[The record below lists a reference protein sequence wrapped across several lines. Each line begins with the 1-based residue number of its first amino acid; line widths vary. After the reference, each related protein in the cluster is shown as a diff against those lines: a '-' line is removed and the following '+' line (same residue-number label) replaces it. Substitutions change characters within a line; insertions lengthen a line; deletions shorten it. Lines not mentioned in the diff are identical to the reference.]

1 MVSFESDY
9 NNGAHP
15 SVLKHLVET
24 NDEQSS
30 SYGSDRFSENAR
42 RLIREATQCPDADIF
57 FLVGGTQTNSTVIS
71 ALLRPYEGVIS
82 VPSGHIAVH
91 EAGAIE
97 ITGHKVLEIPGRKG
111 KIVPKNL
118 EAEILK
124 MEQDPN
130 ACHMVIPGMVY
141 ITFPTEYGTLYT
153 AKELDELYC
162 ICRKY
167 DIPLYVDGARL
178 GYGLTA
184 TGNDISLQY
193 LAHHCDV
200 FYIGGTKIGALCGE
214 AVVFTHNNAHPHL
227 FNIIKQHGALVAK
240 GRLLGLQFEA
250 LFTDNLYF
258 EISRN
263 ANEKAERMRD
273 MFQRKGCRFFI
284 ESPTN
289 QQFVILRNEQVK
301 RLEKEVIFTH
311 WGKYDHEHTIC
322 RFVTSWATTDED
334 LNVLEE
340 ILERSL

>member
-30 SYGSDRFSENAR
+30 IYGSDRFSENAR

-82 VPSGHIAVH
+82 VPSGHISVH

-153 AKELDELYC
+153 AKELEAIYS
-162 ICRKY
+162 ICREHNLL
-167 DIPLYVDGARL
+167 LYIDGARL
-178 GYGLTA
+178 GYGLSA
-184 TGNDISLQY
+184 AVNDVSLPF
-193 LAHHCDV
+193 LASHCDC
-200 FYIGGTKIGALCGE
+200 FYIGGTKVGALCGE
-214 AVVFTHNNAHPHL
+214 AVVFPRGNAPEH
-227 FNIIKQHGALVAK
+227 FFTMTKQRGALLAK
-240 GRLLGLQFEA
+240 SRLVGAQFEA

-258 EISRN
+258 EISKH
-263 ANEKAERMRD
+263 AIAMATTMKGIFIKAGIQLWND
-273 MFQRKGCRFFI
+273 
-284 ESPTN
+284 SPTN
-289 QQFVILRNEQVK
+289 QIFVVLDRQMIERLKSRGILFEIWEPVDD
-301 RLEKEVIFTH
+301 TH
-311 WGKYDHEHTIC
+311 KLC
-322 RFVTSWATTDED
+322 RFVTSWATRFED
-334 LNVLEE
+334 IFLLEKG
-340 ILERSL
+340 LV

>member
-1 MVSFESDY
+1 MVYFESDY

-153 AKELDELYC
+153 AKELEAIYS
-162 ICRKY
+162 ICREHNLL
-167 DIPLYVDGARL
+167 LYIDGARL
-178 GYGLTA
+178 GYGLSA
-184 TGNDISLQY
+184 AVNDVSLPF
-193 LAHHCDV
+193 LASHCDC
-200 FYIGGTKIGALCGE
+200 FYIGGTKVGALCGE
-214 AVVFTHNNAHPHL
+214 AVVFPRGNAPEH
-227 FNIIKQHGALVAK
+227 FFTMTKQRGALLAK
-240 GRLLGLQFEA
+240 SRLVGAQFEA

-258 EISRN
+258 EISKH
-263 ANEKAERMRD
+263 AIAMATTMKGIFIKAGIQLWND
-273 MFQRKGCRFFI
+273 
-284 ESPTN
+284 SPTN
-289 QQFVILRNEQVK
+289 QIFVVLDRQMIERLKSRGILFEIWEPVDD
-301 RLEKEVIFTH
+301 TH
-311 WGKYDHEHTIC
+311 KLC
-322 RFVTSWATTDED
+322 RFVTSWATRFED
-334 LNVLEE
+334 IFLLEKG
-340 ILERSL
+340 LV

>member
-153 AKELDELYC
+153 AKELEAIYG
-162 ICRKY
+162 ICREHNLL
-167 DIPLYVDGARL
+167 LYIDGARL
-178 GYGLTA
+178 GYGLSA
-184 TGNDISLQY
+184 AVNDVSLPF
-193 LAHHCDV
+193 LASHCDC
-200 FYIGGTKIGALCGE
+200 FYIGGTKVGALCGE
-214 AVVFTHNNAHPHL
+214 AVVFPRGNAPEH
-227 FNIIKQHGALVAK
+227 FFTMTKQRGALLAK
-240 GRLLGLQFEA
+240 SRLVGAQFEA

-258 EISRN
+258 EISKH
-263 ANEKAERMRD
+263 AIAMATTMKGIFIKAGIQLWND
-273 MFQRKGCRFFI
+273 
-284 ESPTN
+284 SPTN
-289 QQFVILRNEQVK
+289 QIFVVLDRQMIERLKSRGILFEIWEPVDD
-301 RLEKEVIFTH
+301 TH
-311 WGKYDHEHTIC
+311 KLC
-322 RFVTSWATTDED
+322 RFVTSWATRFED
-334 LNVLEE
+334 IFLLEKG
-340 ILERSL
+340 LV

>member
-71 ALLRPYEGVIS
+71 ALLSPYEGVIS

-141 ITFPTEYGTLYT
+141 ISFPTEYGTLYT
-153 AKELDELYC
+153 AKELEAIYS
-162 ICRKY
+162 ICREHNLL
-167 DIPLYVDGARL
+167 LYIDGARL
-178 GYGLTA
+178 GYGLSA
-184 TGNDISLQY
+184 AVNDVSLPF
-193 LAHHCDV
+193 LASHCDC
-200 FYIGGTKIGALCGE
+200 FYIGGTKVGALCGE
-214 AVVFTHNNAHPHL
+214 AVVFPRGNAPEH
-227 FNIIKQHGALVAK
+227 FFTMTKQRGALLAK
-240 GRLLGLQFEA
+240 SRLVGAQFEA

-258 EISRN
+258 EISKH
-263 ANEKAERMRD
+263 AIAMATTMKGIFIKAGIQLWND
-273 MFQRKGCRFFI
+273 
-284 ESPTN
+284 SPTN
-289 QQFVILRNEQVK
+289 QIFVVLDRQMIERLKSRGILFEIWEPVDD
-301 RLEKEVIFTH
+301 TH
-311 WGKYDHEHTIC
+311 KLC
-322 RFVTSWATTDED
+322 RFVTSWATRFED
-334 LNVLEE
+334 IFLLEKG
-340 ILERSL
+340 LV

>member
-153 AKELDELYC
+153 AKELEAIYS
-162 ICRKY
+162 ICREHNLL
-167 DIPLYVDGARL
+167 LYIDGARL
-178 GYGLTA
+178 GYGLSA
-184 TGNDISLQY
+184 AVNDVSLPF
-193 LAHHCDV
+193 LASHCDC
-200 FYIGGTKIGALCGE
+200 FYIGGTKVGALCGE
-214 AVVFTHNNAHPHL
+214 AVVFPRGNAPEH
-227 FNIIKQHGALVAK
+227 FFTMTKQRGALLANS
-240 GRLLGLQFEA
+240 RLVGAQFEA

-258 EISRN
+258 EISKH
-263 ANEKAERMRD
+263 AIAMATTMKGIFIKAGIQLWND
-273 MFQRKGCRFFI
+273 
-284 ESPTN
+284 SPTN
-289 QQFVILRNEQVK
+289 QIFVVLDRQMIERLKSRGILFEIWEPVDD
-301 RLEKEVIFTH
+301 TH
-311 WGKYDHEHTIC
+311 KLC
-322 RFVTSWATTDED
+322 RFVTSWATRFED
-334 LNVLEE
+334 IFLLEKG
-340 ILERSL
+340 LV

>member
-30 SYGSDRFSENAR
+30 SYGSDRFSDNAR
-42 RLIREATQCPDADIF
+42 RLIRKAAECPDADIF

-111 KIVPKNL
+111 KIVPKAL
-118 EAEILK
+118 EAEIIK

-153 AKELDELYC
+153 AKELEAIYTICKEHNLLLY
-162 ICRKY
+162 I
-167 DIPLYVDGARL
+167 DGARL
-178 GYGLTA
+178 GYGLSA
-184 TGNDISLQY
+184 SVNDISLPF
-193 LAHHCDV
+193 LASHCDC
-200 FYIGGTKIGALCGE
+200 FYIGGTKVGALCGE
-214 AVVFTHNNAHPHL
+214 AVVFPRGNAPKH
-227 FNIIKQHGALVAK
+227 FFTMTKQRGALLAK
-240 GRLLGLQFEA
+240 SRLVGAQFEA

-258 EISRN
+258 EISKH
-263 ANEKAERMRD
+263 AIAMATTMKGIFVKAGLPLWND
-273 MFQRKGCRFFI
+273 
-284 ESPTN
+284 SPTN
-289 QQFVILRNEQVK
+289 QIFVVLDRQMIERLKSRGILFEIWEPVDENHK
-301 RLEKEVIFTH
+301 L
-311 WGKYDHEHTIC
+311 C
-322 RFVTSWATTDED
+322 RFVTSWATRFED
-334 LNVLEE
+334 ILLLEKG
-340 ILERSL
+340 LV

>member
-42 RLIREATQCPDADIF
+42 RLIREATQCPQADIF

-111 KIVPKNL
+111 KIVPKAL

-153 AKELDELYC
+153 AKELEAIYSICKEHNLLLY
-162 ICRKY
+162 I
-167 DIPLYVDGARL
+167 DGARL
-178 GYGLTA
+178 GYGLSA
-184 TGNDISLQY
+184 AVNDISLPF
-193 LAHHCDV
+193 LASHCDC
-200 FYIGGTKIGALCGE
+200 FYIGGTKVGALCGE
-214 AVVFTHNNAHPHL
+214 AVVFPRGNAPKH
-227 FNIIKQHGALVAK
+227 FFTMTKQRGALLAK
-240 GRLLGLQFEA
+240 SRLVGVQFEA

-258 EISRN
+258 EISKH
-263 ANEKAERMRD
+263 AIAMATTMKGIFVKAGLQLWND
-273 MFQRKGCRFFI
+273 
-284 ESPTN
+284 SPTN
-289 QQFVILRNEQVK
+289 QIFVVLDRQMIDRLKSRGILFEIWEPVDD
-301 RLEKEVIFTH
+301 TH
-311 WGKYDHEHTIC
+311 KLC
-322 RFVTSWATTDED
+322 RFVTSWATRFED
-334 LNVLEE
+334 IFLLEKG
-340 ILERSL
+340 LV

>member
-97 ITGHKVLEIPGRKG
+97 ITGHKVLVIPGRKG

-153 AKELDELYC
+153 AKELEAIYS
-162 ICRKY
+162 ICREHNLL
-167 DIPLYVDGARL
+167 LYIDGARL
-178 GYGLTA
+178 GYGLSA
-184 TGNDISLQY
+184 AVNDVSLPF
-193 LAHHCDV
+193 LASHCDC
-200 FYIGGTKIGALCGE
+200 FYIGGTKVGALCGE
-214 AVVFTHNNAHPHL
+214 AVVFPRGNAPEH
-227 FNIIKQHGALVAK
+227 FFTMTKQRGALLAK
-240 GRLLGLQFEA
+240 SRLVGAQFEA

-258 EISRN
+258 EISKH
-263 ANEKAERMRD
+263 AIAMATTMKGIFIKAGIQLWND
-273 MFQRKGCRFFI
+273 
-284 ESPTN
+284 SPTN
-289 QQFVILRNEQVK
+289 QIFVVLDRQMIERLKSRGILFEIWEPVDD
-301 RLEKEVIFTH
+301 TH
-311 WGKYDHEHTIC
+311 KLC
-322 RFVTSWATTDED
+322 RFVTSWATRFED
-334 LNVLEE
+334 IFLLEKG
-340 ILERSL
+340 LV

>member
-153 AKELDELYC
+153 AKELEAIYS
-162 ICRKY
+162 ICREHNLL
-167 DIPLYVDGARL
+167 LYIDGARL
-178 GYGLTA
+178 GYGLSA
-184 TGNDISLQY
+184 AVNDVSLPF
-193 LAHHCDV
+193 LASHCDC
-200 FYIGGTKIGALCGE
+200 FYIGGTKVGALCGE
-214 AVVFTHNNAHPHL
+214 AVVFPRGNAPEH
-227 FNIIKQHGALVAK
+227 FFTMTKQRGALLAK
-240 GRLLGLQFEA
+240 SRLVGAQFEA

-258 EISRN
+258 EISKH
-263 ANEKAERMRD
+263 AIAMATTMKGIFIKAGLQLWND
-273 MFQRKGCRFFI
+273 
-284 ESPTN
+284 SPTN
-289 QQFVILRNEQVK
+289 QIFVVLDRQMIERLKSRGILFEIWEPVDD
-301 RLEKEVIFTH
+301 TH
-311 WGKYDHEHTIC
+311 KLC
-322 RFVTSWATTDED
+322 RFVTSWATRFED
-334 LNVLEE
+334 IFLLEKG
-340 ILERSL
+340 LV

>member
-42 RLIREATQCPDADIF
+42 RIIREATQCPDADIF

-153 AKELDELYC
+153 AKELEAIYS
-162 ICRKY
+162 ICREHNLL
-167 DIPLYVDGARL
+167 LYIDGARL
-178 GYGLTA
+178 GYGLSA
-184 TGNDISLQY
+184 AVNDVSLPF
-193 LAHHCDV
+193 LASHCDC
-200 FYIGGTKIGALCGE
+200 FYIGGTKVGALCGE
-214 AVVFTHNNAHPHL
+214 AVVFPRGNAPEH
-227 FNIIKQHGALVAK
+227 FFTMTKQRGALLAK
-240 GRLLGLQFEA
+240 SRLVGAQFEA

-258 EISRN
+258 EISKH
-263 ANEKAERMRD
+263 AIAMATTMKGIFIKAGIQLWND
-273 MFQRKGCRFFI
+273 
-284 ESPTN
+284 SPTN
-289 QQFVILRNEQVK
+289 QIFVVLDRQMIERLKSRGILFEIWEPVDD
-301 RLEKEVIFTH
+301 TH
-311 WGKYDHEHTIC
+311 KLC
-322 RFVTSWATTDED
+322 RFVTSWATRFED
-334 LNVLEE
+334 IFLLEKG
-340 ILERSL
+340 LV

>member
-91 EAGAIE
+91 DAGAIE

-153 AKELDELYC
+153 AKELEAIYS
-162 ICRKY
+162 ICREHNLL
-167 DIPLYVDGARL
+167 LYIDGARL
-178 GYGLTA
+178 GYGLSA
-184 TGNDISLQY
+184 AVNDVSLPF
-193 LAHHCDV
+193 LASHCDC
-200 FYIGGTKIGALCGE
+200 FYIGGTKVGALCGE
-214 AVVFTHNNAHPHL
+214 AVVFPRGNAPEH
-227 FNIIKQHGALVAK
+227 FFTMTKQRGALLAK
-240 GRLLGLQFEA
+240 SRLVGAQFEA

-258 EISRN
+258 EISKH
-263 ANEKAERMRD
+263 AIAMATTMKGIFIKAGIQLWND
-273 MFQRKGCRFFI
+273 
-284 ESPTN
+284 SPTN
-289 QQFVILRNEQVK
+289 QIFVVLDRQMIERLKSRGILFEIWEPVDD
-301 RLEKEVIFTH
+301 TH
-311 WGKYDHEHTIC
+311 KLC
-322 RFVTSWATTDED
+322 RFVTSWATRFED
-334 LNVLEE
+334 IFLLEKG
-340 ILERSL
+340 LV

>member
-97 ITGHKVLEIPGRKG
+97 ITGHKVLQIPGRKG

-153 AKELDELYC
+153 AKELEAIYS
-162 ICRKY
+162 ICREHNLL
-167 DIPLYVDGARL
+167 LYIDGARL
-178 GYGLTA
+178 GYGLSA
-184 TGNDISLQY
+184 AVNDVSLPF
-193 LAHHCDV
+193 LASHCDC
-200 FYIGGTKIGALCGE
+200 FYIGGTKVGALCGE
-214 AVVFTHNNAHPHL
+214 AVVFPRGNAPEH
-227 FNIIKQHGALVAK
+227 FFTMTKQRGALLAK
-240 GRLLGLQFEA
+240 SRLVGAQFEA

-258 EISRN
+258 EISKH
-263 ANEKAERMRD
+263 AIAMATTMKGIFIKAGIQLWND
-273 MFQRKGCRFFI
+273 
-284 ESPTN
+284 SPTN
-289 QQFVILRNEQVK
+289 QIFVVLDRQMIERLKSRGILFEIWEPVDD
-301 RLEKEVIFTH
+301 TH
-311 WGKYDHEHTIC
+311 KLC
-322 RFVTSWATTDED
+322 RFVTSWATRFED
-334 LNVLEE
+334 IFLLEKG
-340 ILERSL
+340 LV

>member
-57 FLVGGTQTNSTVIS
+57 FLVGGTQTNSTVSS

-153 AKELDELYC
+153 AKELEAIYS
-162 ICRKY
+162 ICREHNLL
-167 DIPLYVDGARL
+167 LYIDGARL
-178 GYGLTA
+178 GYGLSA
-184 TGNDISLQY
+184 AVNDVSLPF
-193 LAHHCDV
+193 LASHCDC
-200 FYIGGTKIGALCGE
+200 FYIGGTKVGALCGE
-214 AVVFTHNNAHPHL
+214 AVVFPRGNAPEH
-227 FNIIKQHGALVAK
+227 FFTMTKQRGALLAK
-240 GRLLGLQFEA
+240 SRLVGAQFEA

-258 EISRN
+258 EISKH
-263 ANEKAERMRD
+263 AIAMATTMKGIFIKAGIQLWND
-273 MFQRKGCRFFI
+273 
-284 ESPTN
+284 SPTN
-289 QQFVILRNEQVK
+289 QIFVVLDRHMIERLKSRGILFEIWEPVDD
-301 RLEKEVIFTH
+301 TH
-311 WGKYDHEHTIC
+311 KLC
-322 RFVTSWATTDED
+322 RFVTSWATRFED
-334 LNVLEE
+334 IFLLEKG
-340 ILERSL
+340 LV

>member
-141 ITFPTEYGTLYT
+141 ITFPTEYGTIYT
-153 AKELDELYC
+153 AKELEAIYS
-162 ICRKY
+162 ICREHNLL
-167 DIPLYVDGARL
+167 LYIDGARL
-178 GYGLTA
+178 GYGLSA
-184 TGNDISLQY
+184 AVNDVSLPF
-193 LAHHCDV
+193 LASHCDC
-200 FYIGGTKIGALCGE
+200 FYIGGTKVGALCGE
-214 AVVFTHNNAHPHL
+214 AVVFPRGNAPEH
-227 FNIIKQHGALVAK
+227 FFTMTKQRGALLAK
-240 GRLLGLQFEA
+240 SRLVGAQFEA

-258 EISRN
+258 EISKH
-263 ANEKAERMRD
+263 AIAMATTMKGIFIKAGIQLWND
-273 MFQRKGCRFFI
+273 
-284 ESPTN
+284 SPTN
-289 QQFVILRNEQVK
+289 QIFVVLDRQMIERLKSRGILFEIWEPVDD
-301 RLEKEVIFTH
+301 TH
-311 WGKYDHEHTIC
+311 KLC
-322 RFVTSWATTDED
+322 RFVTSWATRFED
-334 LNVLEE
+334 IFLLEKG
-340 ILERSL
+340 LV

>member
-153 AKELDELYC
+153 AKELEAIYS
-162 ICRKY
+162 ICREHNLL
-167 DIPLYVDGARL
+167 LYIDGARL
-178 GYGLTA
+178 GYGLSA
-184 TGNDISLQY
+184 AVNDVSLPF
-193 LAHHCDV
+193 LASHCDC
-200 FYIGGTKIGALCGE
+200 FYIGGTKVGALCGE
-214 AVVFTHNNAHPHL
+214 AVVFPRGNAPEH
-227 FNIIKQHGALVAK
+227 FFTMTKQRGALLAK
-240 GRLLGLQFEA
+240 SRLVGAQFEA

-258 EISRN
+258 EISKH
-263 ANEKAERMRD
+263 AIAMATTMKGIFIKAGIQLWND
-273 MFQRKGCRFFI
+273 
-284 ESPTN
+284 SPTN
-289 QQFVILRNEQVK
+289 QIFVVLDRQMIERLKSRCILFEIWEPVDD
-301 RLEKEVIFTH
+301 TH
-311 WGKYDHEHTIC
+311 KLC
-322 RFVTSWATTDED
+322 RFVTSWATRFED
-334 LNVLEE
+334 IFLLEKG
-340 ILERSL
+340 LV

>member
-124 MEQDPN
+124 MEHDPN

-153 AKELDELYC
+153 AKELEAIYS
-162 ICRKY
+162 ICREHNLL
-167 DIPLYVDGARL
+167 LYIDGARL
-178 GYGLTA
+178 GYGLSA
-184 TGNDISLQY
+184 AVNDVSLPF
-193 LAHHCDV
+193 LASHCDC
-200 FYIGGTKIGALCGE
+200 FYIGGTKVGALCGE
-214 AVVFTHNNAHPHL
+214 AVVFPRGNAPEH
-227 FNIIKQHGALVAK
+227 FFTMTKQRGALLAK
-240 GRLLGLQFEA
+240 SRLVGAQFEA

-258 EISRN
+258 EISKH
-263 ANEKAERMRD
+263 AIAMATTMKGIFIKAGIQLWND
-273 MFQRKGCRFFI
+273 
-284 ESPTN
+284 SPTN
-289 QQFVILRNEQVK
+289 QIFVVLDRQMIERLKSRGILFEIWEPVDD
-301 RLEKEVIFTH
+301 TH
-311 WGKYDHEHTIC
+311 KLC
-322 RFVTSWATTDED
+322 RFVTSWATRFED
-334 LNVLEE
+334 IFLLEKG
-340 ILERSL
+340 LV

>member
-153 AKELDELYC
+153 AKELEAIYS
-162 ICRKY
+162 ICREHNLL
-167 DIPLYVDGARL
+167 LYIDGARL
-178 GYGLTA
+178 GYGLSA
-184 TGNDISLQY
+184 AVNDVSLPF
-193 LAHHCDV
+193 LASHCDC
-200 FYIGGTKIGALCGE
+200 FYIGGTKVGALCGE
-214 AVVFTHNNAHPHL
+214 AAVFPRGTAPEHFL
-227 FNIIKQHGALVAK
+227 TMTKQRGALLAK
-240 GRLLGLQFEA
+240 SRLVGAQFEA

-258 EISRN
+258 EISKH
-263 ANEKAERMRD
+263 AIAMATTMKGIFIKAGIQLWND
-273 MFQRKGCRFFI
+273 
-284 ESPTN
+284 SPTN
-289 QQFVILRNEQVK
+289 QIFVVLDRQMIERLKSRGILFEIWEPVDD
-301 RLEKEVIFTH
+301 TH
-311 WGKYDHEHTIC
+311 KLC
-322 RFVTSWATTDED
+322 RFVTSWATRFED
-334 LNVLEE
+334 IFLLEKG
-340 ILERSL
+340 LV

>member
-153 AKELDELYC
+153 AKELEAVYS
-162 ICRKY
+162 ICREHNLL
-167 DIPLYVDGARL
+167 LYIDGARL
-178 GYGLTA
+178 GYGLSA
-184 TGNDISLQY
+184 AVNDVSLPF
-193 LAHHCDV
+193 LASHCDC
-200 FYIGGTKIGALCGE
+200 FYIGGTKVGALCGE
-214 AVVFTHNNAHPHL
+214 AVVFPRGNAPEH
-227 FNIIKQHGALVAK
+227 FFTMTKQRGALLAK
-240 GRLLGLQFEA
+240 SRLVGAQFEA

-258 EISRN
+258 EISKH
-263 ANEKAERMRD
+263 AIAMATTMKGIFIKAGIQLWND
-273 MFQRKGCRFFI
+273 
-284 ESPTN
+284 SPTN
-289 QQFVILRNEQVK
+289 QIFVVLDRQMIERLKSRGILFEIWEPVDD
-301 RLEKEVIFTH
+301 TH
-311 WGKYDHEHTIC
+311 KLC
-322 RFVTSWATTDED
+322 RFVTSWATRFED
-334 LNVLEE
+334 IFLLEKG
-340 ILERSL
+340 LV

>member
-153 AKELDELYC
+153 AKELEAIYS
-162 ICRKY
+162 ICRVHNLL
-167 DIPLYVDGARL
+167 LYIDGARL
-178 GYGLTA
+178 GYGLSA
-184 TGNDISLQY
+184 AVNDVSLPF
-193 LAHHCDV
+193 LASHCDC
-200 FYIGGTKIGALCGE
+200 FYIGGTKVGALCGE
-214 AVVFTHNNAHPHL
+214 AVVFPRGNAPEH
-227 FNIIKQHGALVAK
+227 FFTMTKQRGALLAK
-240 GRLLGLQFEA
+240 SRLVGAQFEA

-258 EISRN
+258 EISKH
-263 ANEKAERMRD
+263 AIAMATTMKGIFIKAGIQLWND
-273 MFQRKGCRFFI
+273 
-284 ESPTN
+284 SPTN
-289 QQFVILRNEQVK
+289 QIFVVLDRQMIERLKSRGILFEIWEPVDD
-301 RLEKEVIFTH
+301 TH
-311 WGKYDHEHTIC
+311 KLC
-322 RFVTSWATTDED
+322 RFVTSWATRFED
-334 LNVLEE
+334 IFLLEKG
-340 ILERSL
+340 LV

>member
-15 SVLKHLVET
+15 SVLKHRVET

-153 AKELDELYC
+153 AKELEAIYS
-162 ICRKY
+162 ICREHNLL
-167 DIPLYVDGARL
+167 LYIDGARL
-178 GYGLTA
+178 GYGLSA
-184 TGNDISLQY
+184 AVNDVSLPF
-193 LAHHCDV
+193 LASHCDC
-200 FYIGGTKIGALCGE
+200 FYIGGTKVGALCGE
-214 AVVFTHNNAHPHL
+214 AVVFPRGNAPEH
-227 FNIIKQHGALVAK
+227 FFTMTKQRGALLAK
-240 GRLLGLQFEA
+240 SRLVGAQFEA

-258 EISRN
+258 EISKH
-263 ANEKAERMRD
+263 AIAMATTMKGIFIKAGIQLWND
-273 MFQRKGCRFFI
+273 
-284 ESPTN
+284 SPTN
-289 QQFVILRNEQVK
+289 QIFVVLDRQMIERLKSRGILFEIWEPVDD
-301 RLEKEVIFTH
+301 TH
-311 WGKYDHEHTIC
+311 KLC
-322 RFVTSWATTDED
+322 RFVTSWATRFED
-334 LNVLEE
+334 IFLLEKG
-340 ILERSL
+340 LV

>member
-153 AKELDELYC
+153 AKELEAIYS
-162 ICRKY
+162 ICREHNLL
-167 DIPLYVDGARL
+167 LYIDGARL
-178 GYGLTA
+178 GYGLSA
-184 TGNDISLQY
+184 AVNDVSLPF
-193 LAHHCDV
+193 LASHCDC
-200 FYIGGTKIGALCGE
+200 FYIGGTKVGALCGE
-214 AVVFTHNNAHPHL
+214 AVVFPRGNAPEH
-227 FNIIKQHGALVAK
+227 FFTMTKQRGALLAK
-240 GRLLGLQFEA
+240 SRLVGAQFEA

-258 EISRN
+258 EISKH
-263 ANEKAERMRD
+263 AIAMATTMKGIFIKAGIQLWND
-273 MFQRKGCRFFI
+273 
-284 ESPTN
+284 SPTN
-289 QQFVILRNEQVK
+289 QIFVVLDRQMIERLKSRGILFEIWEPVDD
-301 RLEKEVIFTH
+301 TH
-311 WGKYDHEHTIC
+311 KLC
-322 RFVTSWATTDED
+322 RFVTSWATRFED
-334 LNVLEE
+334 IFLLEKGVV
-340 ILERSL
+340 

>member
-97 ITGHKVLEIPGRKG
+97 ITGHKVLEMPGRKG

-153 AKELDELYC
+153 AKELEAIYS
-162 ICRKY
+162 ICREHNLL
-167 DIPLYVDGARL
+167 LYIDGARL
-178 GYGLTA
+178 GYGLSA
-184 TGNDISLQY
+184 AVNDVSLPF
-193 LAHHCDV
+193 LASHCDC
-200 FYIGGTKIGALCGE
+200 FYIGGTKVGALCGE
-214 AVVFTHNNAHPHL
+214 AVVFPRGNAPEH
-227 FNIIKQHGALVAK
+227 FFTMTKQRGALLAK
-240 GRLLGLQFEA
+240 SRLVGAQFEA

-258 EISRN
+258 EISKH
-263 ANEKAERMRD
+263 AIAMATTMKGIFIKAGIQLWND
-273 MFQRKGCRFFI
+273 
-284 ESPTN
+284 SPTN
-289 QQFVILRNEQVK
+289 QIFVVLDRQMIERLKSRGILFEIWEPVDD
-301 RLEKEVIFTH
+301 TH
-311 WGKYDHEHTIC
+311 KLC
-322 RFVTSWATTDED
+322 RFVTSWATRFED
-334 LNVLEE
+334 IFLLEKG
-340 ILERSL
+340 LV

>member
-153 AKELDELYC
+153 AKELEAIYS
-162 ICRKY
+162 ICREHNLL
-167 DIPLYVDGARL
+167 LYIDGARL
-178 GYGLTA
+178 GYGLSA
-184 TGNDISLQY
+184 AVNDVSLPF
-193 LAHHCDV
+193 LASHCDC
-200 FYIGGTKIGALCGE
+200 FYIGGTKVGALCGA
-214 AVVFTHNNAHPHL
+214 AVVFPRGNAPEH
-227 FNIIKQHGALVAK
+227 FFTMTKQRGALLAK
-240 GRLLGLQFEA
+240 SRLVGAQFEA

-258 EISRN
+258 EISKH
-263 ANEKAERMRD
+263 AIAMATTMKGIFIKAGIQLWND
-273 MFQRKGCRFFI
+273 
-284 ESPTN
+284 SPTN
-289 QQFVILRNEQVK
+289 QIFVVLDRQMIERLKSRGILFEIWEPVDD
-301 RLEKEVIFTH
+301 TH
-311 WGKYDHEHTIC
+311 KLC
-322 RFVTSWATTDED
+322 RFVTSWATRFED
-334 LNVLEE
+334 IFLLEKG
-340 ILERSL
+340 LV

>member
-71 ALLRPYEGVIS
+71 ALLRPSEGVIS

-153 AKELDELYC
+153 AKELEAIYS
-162 ICRKY
+162 ICREHNLL
-167 DIPLYVDGARL
+167 LYIDGARL
-178 GYGLTA
+178 GYGLSA
-184 TGNDISLQY
+184 AVNDVSLPF
-193 LAHHCDV
+193 LASHCDC
-200 FYIGGTKIGALCGE
+200 FYIGGTKVGALCGE
-214 AVVFTHNNAHPHL
+214 AVVFPRGNAPEH
-227 FNIIKQHGALVAK
+227 FFTMTKQRGALLAK
-240 GRLLGLQFEA
+240 SRLVGAQFEA

-258 EISRN
+258 EISKH
-263 ANEKAERMRD
+263 AIAMATTMKGIFIKAGIQLWND
-273 MFQRKGCRFFI
+273 
-284 ESPTN
+284 SPTN
-289 QQFVILRNEQVK
+289 QIFVVLDRQMIERLKSRGILFEIWEPVDD
-301 RLEKEVIFTH
+301 TH
-311 WGKYDHEHTIC
+311 KLC
-322 RFVTSWATTDED
+322 RFVTSWATRFED
-334 LNVLEE
+334 IFLLEKG
-340 ILERSL
+340 LV

>member
-153 AKELDELYC
+153 AKELEAIYS
-162 ICRKY
+162 ICREHNLL
-167 DIPLYVDGARL
+167 LYIDGARL
-178 GYGLTA
+178 GYGLSA
-184 TGNDISLQY
+184 AVNDVSLPF
-193 LAHHCDV
+193 LASHCDC
-200 FYIGGTKIGALCGE
+200 FYIGGNKVGALCGE
-214 AVVFTHNNAHPHL
+214 AVVFPRGNAPEH
-227 FNIIKQHGALVAK
+227 FFTMTKQRGALLAK
-240 GRLLGLQFEA
+240 SRLVGAQFEA

-258 EISRN
+258 EISKH
-263 ANEKAERMRD
+263 AIAMATTMKGIFIKAGLQLWND
-273 MFQRKGCRFFI
+273 
-284 ESPTN
+284 SPTN
-289 QQFVILRNEQVK
+289 QIFVVLDRQMIERLKSRGILFEIWEPVDD
-301 RLEKEVIFTH
+301 TH
-311 WGKYDHEHTIC
+311 KLC
-322 RFVTSWATTDED
+322 RFVTSWATRFED
-334 LNVLEE
+334 IFLLEKG
-340 ILERSL
+340 LV

>member
-153 AKELDELYC
+153 AKELEAIYS
-162 ICRKY
+162 ICREHNLL
-167 DIPLYVDGARL
+167 LYIDGARL
-178 GYGLTA
+178 GYGLSA
-184 TGNDISLQY
+184 AVNDVSLPF
-193 LAHHCDV
+193 LASHCDC
-200 FYIGGTKIGALCGE
+200 FYIGGTKVGALCGE
-214 AVVFTHNNAHPHL
+214 AVVFPRGNAPEH
-227 FNIIKQHGALVAK
+227 FFTMTKQRGALLAK
-240 GRLLGLQFEA
+240 SRLVGA
-250 LFTDNLYF
+250 
-258 EISRN
+258 
-263 ANEKAERMRD
+263 
-273 MFQRKGCRFFI
+273 
-284 ESPTN
+284 
-289 QQFVILRNEQVK
+289 
-301 RLEKEVIFTH
+301 
-311 WGKYDHEHTIC
+311 
-322 RFVTSWATTDED
+322 
-334 LNVLEE
+334 
-340 ILERSL
+340 

>member
-30 SYGSDRFSENAR
+30 SYGSDRFSDNAR
-42 RLIREATQCPDADIF
+42 RLIREAAECPDADIF

-111 KIVPKNL
+111 KIVPKAL
-118 EAEILK
+118 EAEIIK

-153 AKELDELYC
+153 AKELEAIYT
-162 ICRKY
+162 ICKEHNLL
-167 DIPLYVDGARL
+167 LYVDGARL
-178 GYGLTA
+178 GYGLSA
-184 TGNDISLQY
+184 SVNDISLPF
-193 LAHHCDV
+193 LASHCDC
-200 FYIGGTKIGALCGE
+200 FYIGGTKVGALCGE
-214 AVVFTHNNAHPHL
+214 AVVFPRGNAPKH
-227 FNIIKQHGALVAK
+227 FFTMTKQRGALLAK
-240 GRLLGLQFEA
+240 SRLVGAQFEA

-258 EISRN
+258 EISKH
-263 ANEKAERMRD
+263 AIAMATTMKGIFVKAGLPLWND
-273 MFQRKGCRFFI
+273 
-284 ESPTN
+284 SPTN
-289 QQFVILRNEQVK
+289 QIFVVLDRQMIERLKSRGILFEIWEPVDENHK
-301 RLEKEVIFTH
+301 L
-311 WGKYDHEHTIC
+311 C
-322 RFVTSWATTDED
+322 RFVTSWATRFED
-334 LNVLEE
+334 ILLLEKG
-340 ILERSL
+340 LV

>member
-153 AKELDELYC
+153 AKELEAIYS
-162 ICRKY
+162 ICREHNLL
-167 DIPLYVDGARL
+167 LYIDGARL
-178 GYGLTA
+178 GYGLSA
-184 TGNDISLQY
+184 AVNDVSLPF
-193 LAHHCDV
+193 LASHCDC
-200 FYIGGTKIGALCGE
+200 FYIGGTKVGALCGE
-214 AVVFTHNNAHPHL
+214 AVVFPRGNAPEH
-227 FNIIKQHGALVAK
+227 FFTMTKQRGALLAK
-240 GRLLGLQFEA
+240 SRLVGAQFEA

-258 EISRN
+258 EISKH
-263 ANEKAERMRD
+263 AIAMATTMKGIFIKAGIQLWNDSPPNQIFVVLDRQMIERLKSR
-273 MFQRKGCRFFI
+273 G
-284 ESPTN
+284 
-289 QQFVILRNEQVK
+289 ILFEIWEPVDD
-301 RLEKEVIFTH
+301 TH
-311 WGKYDHEHTIC
+311 KLC
-322 RFVTSWATTDED
+322 RFVTSWATRFED
-334 LNVLEE
+334 IFLLEKG
-340 ILERSL
+340 LV

>member
-153 AKELDELYC
+153 AKELEAIYS
-162 ICRKY
+162 ICREHNLL
-167 DIPLYVDGARL
+167 LYIDGARL
-178 GYGLTA
+178 GYGLSA
-184 TGNDISLQY
+184 AVNDVSLPF
-193 LAHHCDV
+193 LASHCDC
-200 FYIGGTKIGALCGE
+200 FYIGGTKVGALCGE
-214 AVVFTHNNAHPHL
+214 AVVFPRGNAPEH
-227 FNIIKQHGALVAK
+227 FFTMTKQRGALRAK
-240 GRLLGLQFEA
+240 SRLVGAQFEA

-258 EISRN
+258 EISKH
-263 ANEKAERMRD
+263 AIAMATTMKGIFIKAGIQLWND
-273 MFQRKGCRFFI
+273 
-284 ESPTN
+284 SPTN
-289 QQFVILRNEQVK
+289 QIFVVLDRQMIERLKSRGILFEIWEPVDD
-301 RLEKEVIFTH
+301 TH
-311 WGKYDHEHTIC
+311 KLC
-322 RFVTSWATTDED
+322 RFVTSWATLFED
-334 LNVLEE
+334 IFLLEKVLV
-340 ILERSL
+340 

>member
-153 AKELDELYC
+153 AKELEAIYS
-162 ICRKY
+162 ICREHNLL
-167 DIPLYVDGARL
+167 LYIDGARL
-178 GYGLTA
+178 GYGLSA
-184 TGNDISLQY
+184 AVNDVSLPF
-193 LAHHCDV
+193 LASHCDC
-200 FYIGGTKIGALCGE
+200 FYIGGTKVGALCGE
-214 AVVFTHNNAHPHL
+214 AVVFPRGNAPEH
-227 FNIIKQHGALVAK
+227 FFTMTKQRGALLAK
-240 GRLLGLQFEA
+240 SRLVGAQFEA

-258 EISRN
+258 EISKH
-263 ANEKAERMRD
+263 AIAMATTMKGIFIKAGIQLWND
-273 MFQRKGCRFFI
+273 
-284 ESPTN
+284 SPTN
-289 QQFVILRNEQVK
+289 QIFVVLDRQMIERLKSRGILFEIWEPVDD
-301 RLEKEVIFTH
+301 TH
-311 WGKYDHEHTIC
+311 KLC
-322 RFVTSWATTDED
+322 RFVTSGATRFED
-334 LNVLEE
+334 IFLLEKG
-340 ILERSL
+340 LV

>member
-42 RLIREATQCPDADIF
+42 RLIREATQCQDADIF

-153 AKELDELYC
+153 AKELEAIYS
-162 ICRKY
+162 ICREHNLL
-167 DIPLYVDGARL
+167 LYIDGARL
-178 GYGLTA
+178 GYGLSA
-184 TGNDISLQY
+184 AVNDVSLPF
-193 LAHHCDV
+193 LASHCDC
-200 FYIGGTKIGALCGE
+200 FYIGGTKVGALCGE
-214 AVVFTHNNAHPHL
+214 AVVFPRGNAPEH
-227 FNIIKQHGALVAK
+227 FFTMTKQRGALLAK
-240 GRLLGLQFEA
+240 SRLVGAQFEA

-258 EISRN
+258 EISKH
-263 ANEKAERMRD
+263 AIAMATTMKGIFIKAGIQLWND
-273 MFQRKGCRFFI
+273 
-284 ESPTN
+284 SPTN
-289 QQFVILRNEQVK
+289 QIFVVLDRQMIERLKSRGILFEIWEPVDD
-301 RLEKEVIFTH
+301 TH
-311 WGKYDHEHTIC
+311 KLC
-322 RFVTSWATTDED
+322 RFVTSWATRFED
-334 LNVLEE
+334 IFLLEKG
-340 ILERSL
+340 LV

>member
-153 AKELDELYC
+153 AKEL
-162 ICRKY
+162 
-167 DIPLYVDGARL
+167 
-178 GYGLTA
+178 
-184 TGNDISLQY
+184 
-193 LAHHCDV
+193 
-200 FYIGGTKIGALCGE
+200 E
-214 AVVFTHNNAHPHL
+214 A
-227 FNIIKQHGALVAK
+227 I
-240 GRLLGLQFEA
+240 
-250 LFTDNLYF
+250 
-258 EISRN
+258 
-263 ANEKAERMRD
+263 
-273 MFQRKGCRFFI
+273 
-284 ESPTN
+284 
-289 QQFVILRNEQVK
+289 
-301 RLEKEVIFTH
+301 
-311 WGKYDHEHTIC
+311 
-322 RFVTSWATTDED
+322 
-334 LNVLEE
+334 
-340 ILERSL
+340 

>member
-153 AKELDELYC
+153 AKELEAIYS
-162 ICRKY
+162 ICREHNLL
-167 DIPLYVDGARL
+167 LYIDGARL
-178 GYGLTA
+178 GYGLSA
-184 TGNDISLQY
+184 AVNDVSLPF
-193 LAHHCDV
+193 LASHCDC
-200 FYIGGTKIGALCGE
+200 FYIGGTKVGALCGE
-214 AVVFTHNNAHPHL
+214 AVVFPRGNGPEHFFTMT
-227 FNIIKQHGALVAK
+227 KQRGALLAK
-240 GRLLGLQFEA
+240 SRLVGAQFEA

-258 EISRN
+258 EISKH
-263 ANEKAERMRD
+263 AIAMATTMKGIFIKAGIQLWND
-273 MFQRKGCRFFI
+273 
-284 ESPTN
+284 SPTN
-289 QQFVILRNEQVK
+289 QIFVVLDRQMIERLKSRGILFEIWEPVDD
-301 RLEKEVIFTH
+301 TH
-311 WGKYDHEHTIC
+311 KLC
-322 RFVTSWATTDED
+322 RFVTSWATRFED
-334 LNVLEE
+334 IFLLEKG
-340 ILERSL
+340 LV

>member
-82 VPSGHIAVH
+82 VPSGHISVH

-153 AKELDELYC
+153 AKELEAIYS
-162 ICRKY
+162 ICREHNLL
-167 DIPLYVDGARL
+167 LYIDGARL
-178 GYGLTA
+178 GYGLSA
-184 TGNDISLQY
+184 AVNDVSLPF
-193 LAHHCDV
+193 LASHCDC
-200 FYIGGTKIGALCGE
+200 FYIGGTKVGALCGE
-214 AVVFTHNNAHPHL
+214 AVVFPRGNAPEH
-227 FNIIKQHGALVAK
+227 FFTMTKQRGALLAK
-240 GRLLGLQFEA
+240 SRLVGAQFEA

-258 EISRN
+258 EISKH
-263 ANEKAERMRD
+263 AIAMATTMKGIFIKAGIQLWND
-273 MFQRKGCRFFI
+273 
-284 ESPTN
+284 SPTN
-289 QQFVILRNEQVK
+289 QIFVVLDRQMIERLKSRGILFEIWEPVDD
-301 RLEKEVIFTH
+301 TH
-311 WGKYDHEHTIC
+311 KLC
-322 RFVTSWATTDED
+322 RFVTSWATRFED
-334 LNVLEE
+334 IFLLEKG
-340 ILERSL
+340 LV

>member
-15 SVLKHLVET
+15 SVLEHLVET

-153 AKELDELYC
+153 AKELEAIYS
-162 ICRKY
+162 ICREHNLL
-167 DIPLYVDGARL
+167 LYIDGARL
-178 GYGLTA
+178 GYGLSA
-184 TGNDISLQY
+184 AVNDVSLPF
-193 LAHHCDV
+193 LASHCDC
-200 FYIGGTKIGALCGE
+200 FYIGGTKVGALCGE
-214 AVVFTHNNAHPHL
+214 AVVFPRGNAPEH
-227 FNIIKQHGALVAK
+227 FFTMTKQRGALLAK
-240 GRLLGLQFEA
+240 SRLVGAQFEA

-258 EISRN
+258 EISKH
-263 ANEKAERMRD
+263 AIAMATTMKGIFIKAGIQLWND
-273 MFQRKGCRFFI
+273 
-284 ESPTN
+284 SPTN
-289 QQFVILRNEQVK
+289 QIFVVLDRQMIERLKSRGILFEIWEPVDD
-301 RLEKEVIFTH
+301 TH
-311 WGKYDHEHTIC
+311 KLC
-322 RFVTSWATTDED
+322 RFVTSWATRFED
-334 LNVLEE
+334 IFLLEKG
-340 ILERSL
+340 LV

>member
-153 AKELDELYC
+153 AKELEAIC
-162 ICRKY
+162 SICREHNLL
-167 DIPLYVDGARL
+167 LYIDGARL
-178 GYGLTA
+178 GYGLSA
-184 TGNDISLQY
+184 AVNDVSLPF
-193 LAHHCDV
+193 LASHCDC
-200 FYIGGTKIGALCGE
+200 FYIGGTKVGALCGE
-214 AVVFTHNNAHPHL
+214 AVVFPRGNAPEH
-227 FNIIKQHGALVAK
+227 FFTMTKQRGALLAK
-240 GRLLGLQFEA
+240 SRLVGAQFEA

-258 EISRN
+258 EISKH
-263 ANEKAERMRD
+263 AIAMATTMKGIFIKAGIQLWND
-273 MFQRKGCRFFI
+273 
-284 ESPTN
+284 SPTN
-289 QQFVILRNEQVK
+289 QIFVVLDRQMIERLKSRGILFEIWEPVDD
-301 RLEKEVIFTH
+301 TH
-311 WGKYDHEHTIC
+311 KLC
-322 RFVTSWATTDED
+322 RFVTSWATRFED
-334 LNVLEE
+334 IFLLEKG
-340 ILERSL
+340 LV

>member
-9 NNGAHP
+9 NNGSHP

-153 AKELDELYC
+153 AKELEAIYS
-162 ICRKY
+162 ICREHNLL
-167 DIPLYVDGARL
+167 LYIDGARL
-178 GYGLTA
+178 GYGLSA
-184 TGNDISLQY
+184 AVNDVSLPF
-193 LAHHCDV
+193 LASHCDC
-200 FYIGGTKIGALCGE
+200 FYIGGTKVGALCGE
-214 AVVFTHNNAHPHL
+214 AVVFPRGNAPEH
-227 FNIIKQHGALVAK
+227 FFTMTKQRGALLAK
-240 GRLLGLQFEA
+240 SRLVGAQFEA

-258 EISRN
+258 EISKH
-263 ANEKAERMRD
+263 AIAMATTMKGIFIKAGIQLWND
-273 MFQRKGCRFFI
+273 
-284 ESPTN
+284 SPTN
-289 QQFVILRNEQVK
+289 QIFVVLDRQMIERLKSRGILFEIWEPVDD
-301 RLEKEVIFTH
+301 TH
-311 WGKYDHEHTIC
+311 KLC
-322 RFVTSWATTDED
+322 RFVTSWATRFED
-334 LNVLEE
+334 IFLLEKG
-340 ILERSL
+340 LV